1 MRIIFP
7 LLLLLLSATA
17 QAGGMYKWVD
27 SSGKIHYSDQ
37 APPANAQQKK
47 LDIPT
52 HSAPAATPS
61 DKKKA
66 PATAK
71 SLADR
76 EMDFNKRRKQADDAI
91 AKQTK
96 EVEEAKVAKENCE
109 RARGSLRS
117 LEENMRVT
125 QTNEKGER
133 VFLDGEARQKEMDRA
148 KKGVADWCK

>member
-1 MRIIFP
+1 MRIIF
-7 LLLLLLSATA
+7 LLVLLVLSTTA
-17 QAGGMYKWVD
+17 QAQMYKWVD
-27 SSGKIHYSDQ
+27 SSGKVHYTDQ
-37 APPANAQQKK
+37 APPANVKQKK
-47 LDIPT
+47 LDITT

-61 DKKKA
+61 DKKKT

-71 SLADR
+71 SLADK

-109 RARGSLRS
+109 RARSIQRS
-117 LEENMRVT
+117 LEENLRIT
-125 QTNEKGER
+125 QTDEKGER